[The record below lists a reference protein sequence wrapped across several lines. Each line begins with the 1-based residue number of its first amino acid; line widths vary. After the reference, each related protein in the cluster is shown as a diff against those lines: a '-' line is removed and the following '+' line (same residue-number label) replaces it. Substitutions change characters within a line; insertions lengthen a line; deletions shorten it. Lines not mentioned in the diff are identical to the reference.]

1 MSIVKGVVHSTIFS
15 FPFFL
20 KKFLKTHFGFI
31 ILLLYILHMKN
42 IINIRKVVS
51 QLTQEYLFFKEAF
64 ESDVDSET
72 MENTKTIMDDFE
84 DFVDAYLD
92 ENDVDDTI
100 TDEEILDDWIEK
112 NERSMYKKLNRNDIN

>member
-1 MSIVKGVVHSTIFS
+1 
-15 FPFFL
+15 
-20 KKFLKTHFGFI
+20 
-31 ILLLYILHMKN
+31 MKN

-84 DFVDAYLD
+84 DFVDVYLD

-112 NERSMYKKLNRNDIN
+112 NERSMYKKLNQNDIN

>member
-1 MSIVKGVVHSTIFS
+1 
-15 FPFFL
+15 
-20 KKFLKTHFGFI
+20 
-31 ILLLYILHMKN
+31 MKN

-84 DFVDAYLD
+84 DFVDVYLD

>member
-1 MSIVKGVVHSTIFS
+1 
-15 FPFFL
+15 
-20 KKFLKTHFGFI
+20 
-31 ILLLYILHMKN
+31 MKN

-112 NERSMYKKLNRNDIN
+112 NERSTYKKLNRNDIN

>member
-1 MSIVKGVVHSTIFS
+1 
-15 FPFFL
+15 
-20 KKFLKTHFGFI
+20 
-31 ILLLYILHMKN
+31 MKN

-112 NERSMYKKLNRNDIN
+112 NERSMYKQLNRNDNN

>member
-1 MSIVKGVVHSTIFS
+1 
-15 FPFFL
+15 
-20 KKFLKTHFGFI
+20 
-31 ILLLYILHMKN
+31 MKN

-72 MENTKTIMDDFE
+72 MENTKTIMNDFE

>member
-1 MSIVKGVVHSTIFS
+1 
-15 FPFFL
+15 
-20 KKFLKTHFGFI
+20 
-31 ILLLYILHMKN
+31 MKN

-92 ENDVDDTI
+92 ENDIDDTI

>member
-1 MSIVKGVVHSTIFS
+1 
-15 FPFFL
+15 
-20 KKFLKTHFGFI
+20 
-31 ILLLYILHMKN
+31 
-42 IINIRKVVS
+42 
-51 QLTQEYLFFKEAF
+51 
-64 ESDVDSET
+64 VDSET

-84 DFVDAYLD
+84 DFVDVYLD

>member
-1 MSIVKGVVHSTIFS
+1 
-15 FPFFL
+15 
-20 KKFLKTHFGFI
+20 
-31 ILLLYILHMKN
+31 MKN

-84 DFVDAYLD
+84 DFVDVYLD

-112 NERSMYKKLNRNDIN
+112 NERSTYKKLNRNDIN

>member
-1 MSIVKGVVHSTIFS
+1 
-15 FPFFL
+15 
-20 KKFLKTHFGFI
+20 
-31 ILLLYILHMKN
+31 MKN

-100 TDEEILDDWIEK
+100 TDDEILDDWIEK

>member
-1 MSIVKGVVHSTIFS
+1 
-15 FPFFL
+15 
-20 KKFLKTHFGFI
+20 
-31 ILLLYILHMKN
+31 MKN

-72 MENTKTIMDDFE
+72 MENTKTIME

>member
-1 MSIVKGVVHSTIFS
+1 
-15 FPFFL
+15 
-20 KKFLKTHFGFI
+20 
-31 ILLLYILHMKN
+31 MKN

>member
-1 MSIVKGVVHSTIFS
+1 
-15 FPFFL
+15 
-20 KKFLKTHFGFI
+20 
-31 ILLLYILHMKN
+31 MKN

-112 NERSMYKKLNRNDIN
+112 NERSMYKKLNQNDIN

>member
-1 MSIVKGVVHSTIFS
+1 
-15 FPFFL
+15 
-20 KKFLKTHFGFI
+20 
-31 ILLLYILHMKN
+31 MKN

-112 NERSMYKKLNRNDIN
+112 NERPMYKKLNQNDIN

>member
-1 MSIVKGVVHSTIFS
+1 
-15 FPFFL
+15 
-20 KKFLKTHFGFI
+20 
-31 ILLLYILHMKN
+31 MKN

-72 MENTKTIMDDFE
+72 MEKTKTIMDDFE
-84 DFVDAYLD
+84 DFVDVYLD
-92 ENDVDDTI
+92 ENDVDDMI
-100 TDEEILDDWIEK
+100 TDEEILDDWFEK